1 MSKLPHFLS
10 PNSQVIF
17 RFECH
22 TDGSSMDVSQGNAVP
37 PASGGRPRAP
47 WIVVVAG
54 IFVVGLIVGMILTG
68 AAGAQT
74 PSPSPS
80 AHGKHFKGFGHGFG
94 HHGFEGGG
102 IHGEFVIPKPGG
114 GYQTVLTQIGTVQ
127 KVSSSSI
134 TVKSEDGY
142 THTYSVDNNTL
153 VAAGNNGIADVAN
166 GDTVRVLAIG
176 SDAKR
181 IIDAT
186 KVQNLRQKYWQ
197 QKPEQPEPSA
207 SASATGT
214 TF

>member
-1 MSKLPHFLS
+1 
-10 PNSQVIF
+10 
-17 RFECH
+17 
-22 TDGSSMDVSQGNAVP
+22 MDVRQGNPVP
-37 PASGGRPRAP
+37 PASGGRSRAP
-47 WIVVVAG
+47 WIVLVAG
-54 IFVVGLIVGMILTG
+54 IFVVGLIVGMIVTG

-74 PSPSPS
+74 PSPSAS
-80 AHGKHFKGFGHGFG
+80 ANGKHFKGFGHAFG
-94 HHGFEGGG
+94 HHGFEGGR
-102 IHGEFVIPKPGG
+102 IHGEFVVPKPGG

-142 THTYSVDNNTL
+142 THTYSVDNDTL

-176 SDAKR
+176 SNAKR
-181 IIDAT
+181 LIDVT
-186 KVQNLRQKYWQ
+186 KVQSLRQKYWQ
-197 QKPEQPEPSA
+197 QKPEQHEP